1 MNKDNG
7 PDFINNL
14 NINHSKEEVIPY
26 INSISNSK
34 SNSSKTSSKMN
45 TLLITENSNN
55 FSSTSSRNPQK
66 SLFHILRKKLSRN
79 TNIVKLNGILTFTE
93 IIQNKGG
100 IFLNITKKSNGVLSE
115 GRKVIKKEKVM
126 DIETPKKK
134 YDKKSII
141 MENLKYKK
149 KAILSPDNFE
159 GKNLMDFFDNNYLK
173 ISTEVKNINRVSSA
187 ENTQNNTFKSNN
199 NKINTNKSWNKNNIS
214 NFQIKPAE
222 LINKYN
228 KNNITNKNEINNKSI
243 KKDINN
249 NMSGHSSNRKNKSII
264 ASLNNLFKQDIDFEH
279 LINKYRPKKITIS
292 NNIFLNNT
300 QKSFLIIIIIANT
313 IKLKLIQK
321 KKKVTK
327 KLSLPQNQIIIKEIF
342 LYPT

>member
-149 KAILSPDNFE
+149 KAILSPDNIE
-159 GKNLMDFFDNNYLK
+159 GKNLMDYFDNMHGLSD
-173 ISTEVKNINRVSSA
+173 ISIEDNASS
-187 ENTQNNTFKSNN
+187 
-199 NKINTNKSWNKNNIS
+199 
-214 NFQIKPAE
+214 
-222 LINKYN
+222 Y
-228 KNNITNKNEINNKSI
+228 
-243 KKDINN
+243 
-249 NMSGHSSNRKNKSII
+249 
-264 ASLNNLFKQDIDFEH
+264 
-279 LINKYRPKKITIS
+279 
-292 NNIFLNNT
+292 
-300 QKSFLIIIIIANT
+300 
-313 IKLKLIQK
+313 
-321 KKKVTK
+321 
-327 KLSLPQNQIIIKEIF
+327 
-342 LYPT
+342 